1 MKSELTANDV
11 FELSKAFHNLSSVL
25 GHYRYDHWDELTPN
39 QRSDLE
45 GKQWTLFNTASD
57 LNAKSVVLKMKMIE
71 QDLKTLQSAT
81 KSMQDVAQQ
90 IQDIKHAI
98 RIATKAIAFSGA
110 IYLGASTGNVGLI
123 VSAASD
129 LINEIDA

>member
-1 MKSELTANDV
+1 MEKELSANDL

-25 GHYRYDHWDELTPN
+25 GHYRYDHWDELTPS

-45 GKQWTLFNTASD
+45 NKQWTLFNMSSD
-57 LNAKSVVLKMKMIE
+57 LNAKSVLLKVKLIE
-71 QDLKTLQSAT
+71 QDLQTLQSAANA
-81 KSMQDVAQQ
+81 MQAVAQK
-90 IQDIKHAI
+90 IQDIKHGI
-98 RIATKAIAFSGA
+98 RTATKAIAFGGA

-129 LINEIDA
+129 LISEINA